1 MRPHPVRLDGDQS
14 VQHRRPAVSVRRLAA
29 LGAVLLAVAVL
40 AGCAGGRDGRGGPAP
55 PQRAWFRIDVLPE
68 GDAFLDLYA
77 AGRLRSDAEV
87 RALARRLAEAA
98 FPGARG
104 VRVRTEDDRGLS
116 FASAE
121 IDRAYRTGR
130 DASLRIDTAGAARL
144 LRARG
149 FRDTSVQLRLPSV
162 PSTVR
167 TDGRPSGDRTWRLR
181 PDGPAPVLS
190 VEMRPSPVRWLG
202 VLALPVLGA
211 AGVALGF
218 FVRRRIF
225 ALPAAGAAVAAALAA
240 VVLPTGRQGDNLGVA
255 GLLGG
260 TALEVA
266 AVVPLAAVPLGLPA
280 AMLLA
285 AVAVRGLTRPDV
297 PAGHEA
303 RPRDTGVF
311 W

>member
-1 MRPHPVRLDGDQS
+1 M
-14 VQHRRPAVSVRRLAA
+14 SVRRLAA
-29 LGAVLLAVAVL
+29 LGAVLLTVAVL
-40 AGCAGGRDGRGGPAP
+40 AGCAGGGGGGGRPAP
-55 PQRAWFRIDVLPE
+55 PQRAWFRIDVLPD
-68 GDAFLDLYA
+68 GDAFLDLHA

-87 RALARRLAEAA
+87 SALARQIAAAA
-98 FPGARG
+98 FPGARD
-104 VRVRTEDDRGLS
+104 VRVRTEHDRGMP
-116 FASAE
+116 FARAE

-130 DASLRIDTAGAARL
+130 NASLRIDMAGAARL

-149 FRDTSVQLRLPSV
+149 FLDTSMKLRLPSV

-167 TDGRPSGDRTWRLR
+167 ADGTPSGRRTWRLR
-181 PDGPAPVLS
+181 PDTPAPVLS
-190 VEMRPSPVRWLG
+190 VEMRPSPARWLR

-218 FVRRRIF
+218 FVRRRVF
-225 ALPAAGAAVAAALAA
+225 ALPAAGVAVAAALAA
-240 VVLPTGRQGDNLGVA
+240 IVQPAGRQGDNLGVA

-266 AVVPLAAVPLGLPA
+266 TVVPLAAVPIGLPA

-285 AVAVRGLTRPDV
+285 VVAVRGLNRPDV
-297 PAGHEA
+297 LAGHEA